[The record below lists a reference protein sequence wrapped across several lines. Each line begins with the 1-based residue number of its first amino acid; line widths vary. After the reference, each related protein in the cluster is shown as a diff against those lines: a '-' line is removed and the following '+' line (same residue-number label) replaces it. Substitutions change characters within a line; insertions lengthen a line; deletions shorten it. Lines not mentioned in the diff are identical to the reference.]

1 LFTLQS
7 FLKIQNLVNTIK
19 ISIVI
24 PVYKAKTI
32 IPELVH
38 RIVESTSQITKDFE
52 VILVDDGCPMN
63 SWEAIALE
71 CKKDKRIKGILL
83 SRNFGQHYAITAGL
97 DYVKGEVIIVMD
109 CDLQDKPEEIPNL
122 YLKYTEGYDIVFASR
137 EKRKDSFIKI
147 FISKIFYLTFSYLS
161 GIKYDGSIASFGIYS
176 KKVIDNVKKM
186 REPMRAFSPLV
197 RWTGFSSTKVIVEHG
212 MRQGS
217 ESTYNFRKLISLAV
231 DIILA
236 YSDKPL
242 KLTVKLGFIISF
254 STMIYSLYVL
264 TLYIQGEIKVSGYT
278 SLMISIW
285 FLSGLIIF
293 FLGIIGLYL
302 NKIFESVKNRP
313 LYLIDKQFN
322 HEEH

>member
-1 LFTLQS
+1 MP
-7 FLKIQNLVNTIK
+7 KTIK

-24 PVYKAKTI
+24 PVYKANTI
-32 IPELVH
+32 IPELV
-38 RIVESTSQITKDFE
+38 RRLVESTSKITFDFE
-52 VILVDDGCPMN
+52 VILVDDGCPLN
-63 SWEAIALE
+63 SWEAIVQE

-97 DYVKGEVIIVMD
+97 DCVKGEAIVVMD

-122 YLKYTEGYDIVFASR
+122 YSKFEEGYDIVYASR
-137 EKRKDSFIKI
+137 AKRKDSYFKV
-147 FISKIFYLTFSYLS
+147 FISKIFYISFSYLS
-161 GIKYDGSIASFGIYS
+161 GIKYDGSIASFGVYS

-197 RWTGFSSTKVIVEHG
+197 RWTGFSSTKIIVEHG
-212 MRQGS
+212 RRQDS
-217 ESTYNFRKLISLAV
+217 KSTYSFRKLISLAL

-242 KLTVKLGFIISF
+242 KLTVKLGFLISF

-278 SLMISIW
+278 SLIISIW

-293 FLGIIGLYL
+293 ILGIIGLYL
-302 NKIFESVKNRP
+302 NKIFESAKNRP

-322 HEEH
+322 HEEY

>member
-1 LFTLQS
+1 MP
-7 FLKIQNLVNTIK
+7 KTIK

-24 PVYKAKTI
+24 PVYKANTI
-32 IPELVH
+32 IPELV
-38 RIVESTSQITKDFE
+38 RRLVESTSKITFDFE
-52 VILVDDGCPMN
+52 VILVDDGCPLN
-63 SWEAIALE
+63 SWETIVQE

-97 DYVKGEVIIVMD
+97 DCVKGEAIVVMD

-122 YLKYTEGYDIVFASR
+122 YSKFEEGYDIVYASR
-137 EKRKDSFIKI
+137 AKRKDSYVKV
-147 FISKIFYLTFSYLS
+147 FISKIFYISFSYLS
-161 GIKYDGSIASFGIYS
+161 GIKYDGSIASFGVYS

-197 RWTGFSSTKVIVEHG
+197 RWTGFSSTKIIVDHG
-212 MRQGS
+212 TRQDS
-217 ESTYNFRKLISLAV
+217 KSTYSFRKLISLAL

-242 KLTVKLGFIISF
+242 KLTVKLGFLISF

-278 SLMISIW
+278 SLIISIW

-293 FLGIIGLYL
+293 ILGIIGLYL
-302 NKIFESVKNRP
+302 NKIFESAKNRP

-322 HEEH
+322 HEEY

>member
-1 LFTLQS
+1 LP
-7 FLKIQNLVNTIK
+7 KTIK

-24 PVYKAKTI
+24 PVYKANTI
-32 IPELVH
+32 IPELV
-38 RIVESTSQITKDFE
+38 RRLVESTSKITFDFE
-52 VILVDDGCPMN
+52 VILVDDGCPLN
-63 SWEAIALE
+63 SWETIVQE

-97 DYVKGEVIIVMD
+97 DCVKGEAIVVMD

-122 YLKYTEGYDIVFASR
+122 YSKFEEGYDIVYASR
-137 EKRKDSFIKI
+137 AKRKDSYVKV
-147 FISKIFYLTFSYLS
+147 FISKIFYISFSYLS
-161 GIKYDGSIASFGIYS
+161 GIKYDGSIASFGVYS

-197 RWTGFSSTKVIVEHG
+197 RWTGFSSTKIIVDHG
-212 MRQGS
+212 TRQDS
-217 ESTYNFRKLISLAV
+217 KSTYSFRKLISLAL

-242 KLTVKLGFIISF
+242 KLTVKLGFLISF

-278 SLMISIW
+278 SLIISIW

-293 FLGIIGLYL
+293 ILGIIGLYL
-302 NKIFESVKNRP
+302 NKIFESAKNRP

-322 HEEH
+322 HEEY